1 MPIIVGILTFMSMI
15 NFMLSLVQHFKSF
28 KSLDQVILTCFT
40 CIFFKYF
47 VLFGF
52 IFAIRMTNGQHL
64 VELFNLEAKRYFEA
78 RYM

>member
-1 MPIIVGILTFMSMI
+1 MSMI
-15 NFMLSLVQHFKSF
+15 NFMLSLVQHV
-28 KSLDQVILTCFT
+28 KSLKSMGQVILTCFLHVFLLF
-40 CIFFKYF
+40 FFKYF

-64 VELFNLEAKRYFEA
+64 MEMFNLEAKGYFEA